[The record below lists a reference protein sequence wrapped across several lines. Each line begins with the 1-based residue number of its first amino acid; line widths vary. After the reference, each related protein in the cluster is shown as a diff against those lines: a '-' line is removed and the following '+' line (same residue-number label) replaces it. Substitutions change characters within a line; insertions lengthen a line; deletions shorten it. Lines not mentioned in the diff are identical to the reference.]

1 MKRHINELD
10 FLSYVIKRY
19 KLEYSYIQHL
29 YSDSDTKTTLR
40 VYNDNTLICT
50 VCYRYANEY
59 IYVHIVDDI
68 DDYIDAYLITRDF
81 DNYYILDCDNCSDII
96 KSYAIV

>member
-1 MKRHINELD
+1 MKRHIIELD
-10 FLSYVIKRY
+10 FIDYIVKRY
-19 KLEYSYIQHL
+19 KLEYSYIQRL
-29 YSDSDTKTTLR
+29 YSDSETKTTYRL
-40 VYNDNTLICT
+40 YNANTLLCT

-59 IYVHIVDDI
+59 IYVHIVNDT
-68 DDYIDAYLITRDF
+68 DDYIDAYNITRDY